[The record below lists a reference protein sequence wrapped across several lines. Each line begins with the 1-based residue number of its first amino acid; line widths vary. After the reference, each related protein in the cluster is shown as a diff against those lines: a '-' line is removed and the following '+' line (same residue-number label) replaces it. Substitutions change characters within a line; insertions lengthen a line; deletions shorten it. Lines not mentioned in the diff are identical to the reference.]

1 MKQKFY
7 LLATLL
13 ETHENVSD
21 RHNLFISL
29 DDAMRAFE
37 KELADC
43 RGTFNEQCGDTLIDL
58 PRCKEWRTEEGE
70 GYTVTIEE
78 MTPQ

>member
-43 RGTFNEQCGDTLIDL
+43 R
-58 PRCKEWRTEEGE
+58 
-70 GYTVTIEE
+70 
-78 MTPQ
+78 